1 MSDLHSFTMVS
12 VLSTYPYRYNLLLLF
27 NNDLCNCIDFR
38 LHVDLKHIYIYIE
51 RLYVSS
57 IDYDLSLNLQM
68 DICLKINWL
77 CF

>member
-1 MSDLHSFTMVS
+1 MIYVIVS
-12 VLSTYPYRYNLLLLF
+12 ILDYMLIWN
-27 NNDLCNCIDFR
+27 
-38 LHVDLKHIYIYIE
+38 IYIYIE

-57 IDYDLSLNLQM
+57 IDHDLSLNLQM